1 MKKEKNGFTTI
12 ELLVCFVI
20 ISSITISLFGVILNY
35 KNKQQIV
42 GIKGEVHR
50 YISTITKMIEDDLI
64 HLKLT
69 SVTIS
74 NKSATLQF
82 QDGSSKILNVVENNP
97 SDVVIQYGDATNLIN
112 YPIPY
117 VESLTVVNSYLTRSE
132 VYGYPFFEFYLE
144 LNHPDIEHNEKIDI
158 NYPI

>member
-1 MKKEKNGFTTI
+1 MKEKNGFTTI

-20 ISSITISLFGVILNY
+20 ITSITISLFGVILNY

-42 GIKGEVHR
+42 GIKGEVHS
-50 YISTITKMIEDDLI
+50 YITTITKMIEDDLI
-64 HLKLT
+64 KAKLT
-69 SVTIS
+69 SVTIEG
-74 NKSATLQF
+74 KRATLQF
-82 QDGSSKILNVVENNP
+82 QDGSSKILNVVENNM
-97 SDVVIQYGDATNLIN
+97 SDMIIQYGPSNNLIN

-117 VESLTVVNSYLTRSE
+117 VESLTVVNSYIARSE

-144 LNHPDIEHNEKIDI
+144 FNHPDIEHNEKIDI